1 MIKIERM
8 KGLSIYFKQRIFE
21 QLKYQRQLE
30 LYVYKEK

>member
-1 MIKIERM
+1 MIKIKRM
-8 KGLSIYFKQRIFE
+8 KGLSICFKQRIFE